1 MALLP
6 ITHVLVFYDFAGIK
20 YSQQTLAYEAI
31 IVSKSEVA
39 ERPLILRTSRNYCV
53 HIVPTSSVVKRTKR
67 NTDLRRG
74 EKRHSARLPRRG
86 REKYS
91 SAVREDVEVGS
102 ASEAEVIYGTE

>member
-67 NTDLRRG
+67 NTRR
-74 EKRHSARLPRRG
+74 EATQREVTKARPRKVQQCRQRGRRG
-86 REKYS
+86 RQC
-91 SAVREDVEVGS
+91 
-102 ASEAEVIYGTE
+102 